1 MSLLLTAL
9 AGAWAA
15 MGRDVTLRATG
26 RPAEEVFALLM
37 KQAGCN
43 FSYDT
48 SLLRGRRVT
57 VDVDGAPLEDAL
69 KQMFEGTSIGWVVK
83 GNTVV
88 LKRRKVAPEPRQAV
102 VDGYVTE
109 RSTGEPLIGALVRIE
124 GAAASSNSTG
134 HYSLHVKRGRR
145 VVTASYPGF
154 IAVTDTIEIGGNMK
168 VDFKLDELSEGSR
181 QLGEVTVEADRRNY
195 IAMHSADIGR
205 LNLTRSDILSTPAM
219 FGESD
224 VIKTLQMQ
232 PGVMSGVEGLA
243 SMYVHGG
250 SNDEN
255 LYMLDNVPLY
265 QVNHFGGLFSAFNT
279 EAIKNVDFYKSSFP
293 VRYNGR
299 LSSIMAV
306 NTRDG
311 DASGH
316 HGQFRLGLTS
326 GALSISGP
334 LLGRSTTYSL
344 AVRRS
349 WFEAIS
355 VPALAIYNSTRTDDN
370 NTTIGRY
377 SFMDINAKINHN
389 FNERSRLHLMF
400 YYGDDYLKYGDNHSY
415 YSPSGIPRENRS
427 SDISRLRWGNTVVSS
442 GWRMQW
448 SPLLWSEVT
457 ASYSHYSSMLRND
470 RRERL
475 IYDEEMFDS
484 ERSRRYRFDNRI
496 SDWGLR
502 ADFGLSAAAGHELTF
517 GASYTIHH
525 FEPGSER
532 TVLADADSLVADRS
546 ITRRVNATEGSA
558 YAGYRLDLSE
568 GLRIEAGLNGGW
580 FSSGSHTRGHLD
592 PRVAARL
599 KIDDLTSVK
608 LSYTRSSQYVVQLAQ
623 SSLALPTDQWIPV
636 SGGLKPRKADK
647 ISAGVY
653 RRLPKGF
660 IVSAE
665 IYYKWM
671 HNLVEYRDDYY
682 VLPPTVDL
690 ATQLCTGSGR
700 ARGLDLML
708 TRSFGRVTGHVA
720 YSLMWS
726 DRLFKDK
733 NHGERFPSKFD
744 NRHKI
749 NIMLSWKINDKWDIG
764 AAWTGMSGN
773 RFTVSLQD
781 YELLDVPGLPS
792 TGTPNFS
799 GTLDAVTGINN
810 YRLPFYHR
818 LDLSANRLT
827 AHGKWSFSLYNAYCN
842 MNVVAIKKIHP
853 DNIYQP
859 YGRGSA
865 SGSPSSGWYGQ
876 SLYQKFRLIPI
887 IPSVSYTWIF

>member
-293 VRYNGR
+293 ARYNGR

-326 GALSISGP
+326 GP
-334 LLGRSTTYSL
+334 
-344 AVRRS
+344 
-349 WFEAIS
+349 
-355 VPALAIYNSTRTDDN
+355 
-370 NTTIGRY
+370 
-377 SFMDINAKINHN
+377 
-389 FNERSRLHLMF
+389 
-400 YYGDDYLKYGDNHSY
+400 
-415 YSPSGIPRENRS
+415 
-427 SDISRLRWGNTVVSS
+427 
-442 GWRMQW
+442 
-448 SPLLWSEVT
+448 
-457 ASYSHYSSMLRND
+457 
-470 RRERL
+470 
-475 IYDEEMFDS
+475 
-484 ERSRRYRFDNRI
+484 
-496 SDWGLR
+496 
-502 ADFGLSAAAGHELTF
+502 
-517 GASYTIHH
+517 
-525 FEPGSER
+525 
-532 TVLADADSLVADRS
+532 
-546 ITRRVNATEGSA
+546 
-558 YAGYRLDLSE
+558 
-568 GLRIEAGLNGGW
+568 
-580 FSSGSHTRGHLD
+580 
-592 PRVAARL
+592 
-599 KIDDLTSVK
+599 
-608 LSYTRSSQYVVQLAQ
+608 
-623 SSLALPTDQWIPV
+623 
-636 SGGLKPRKADK
+636 
-647 ISAGVY
+647 
-653 RRLPKGF
+653 
-660 IVSAE
+660 
-665 IYYKWM
+665 
-671 HNLVEYRDDYY
+671 
-682 VLPPTVDL
+682 
-690 ATQLCTGSGR
+690 
-700 ARGLDLML
+700 
-708 TRSFGRVTGHVA
+708 
-720 YSLMWS
+720 
-726 DRLFKDK
+726 
-733 NHGERFPSKFD
+733 
-744 NRHKI
+744 
-749 NIMLSWKINDKWDIG
+749 
-764 AAWTGMSGN
+764 
-773 RFTVSLQD
+773 
-781 YELLDVPGLPS
+781 
-792 TGTPNFS
+792 
-799 GTLDAVTGINN
+799 
-810 YRLPFYHR
+810 
-818 LDLSANRLT
+818 
-827 AHGKWSFSLYNAYCN
+827 
-842 MNVVAIKKIHP
+842 
-853 DNIYQP
+853 
-859 YGRGSA
+859 
-865 SGSPSSGWYGQ
+865 
-876 SLYQKFRLIPI
+876 
-887 IPSVSYTWIF
+887 